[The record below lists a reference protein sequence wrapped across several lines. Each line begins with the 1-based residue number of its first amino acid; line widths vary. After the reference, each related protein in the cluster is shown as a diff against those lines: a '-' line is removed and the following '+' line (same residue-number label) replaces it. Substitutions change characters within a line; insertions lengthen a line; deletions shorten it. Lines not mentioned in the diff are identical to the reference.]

1 MSLISASGLSLYYG
15 DTEVFSGVDLEV
27 AGRARIGIVGPNGGG
42 KTSLLR
48 VLVGELSPTSGI
60 VTRASGLRM
69 GYVPQVATLSTGG
82 TLKDEVMLAFQR
94 ILQVEGEIA
103 ASALEIQWSQ
113 DAQRRQAERR
123 YASLLQEF
131 ESLGGYDY
139 QSRMERVVAGVG
151 LSPEALATPVASAS
165 GGERTRAALARALLS
180 DPDLLVLDEPTNY
193 LDFHGLT
200 WLEEFLGRF
209 PHAFIVVSHDR
220 YFLDRA
226 VDQVW
231 ELDHGRLQVFP
242 GNYTRYRALK
252 VEQVK
257 RQQREYQ
264 RQQEFIAREEEFIR
278 RYRAGQRARE
288 ARGRATRLDR
298 LERLE
303 APERDQTV
311 SFSAGEVSR
320 TGQVV
325 LSTHGL
331 RVGFVHGDRRTELLA
346 VPDVKLERGSRTAL
360 IGDNGIGKTTLVE
373 TLLGLTPPVS
383 GAVRLGQNVRTG
395 YYRQGLDD
403 LPAGSTVLDA
413 LLEAR
418 NIPVSEARSYLA
430 RFLFRGD
437 DVYKLVGSLSGGE
450 RSRLALARLLITE
463 PNFLVLDEPTTH
475 LDIPSR
481 EALEQVL
488 LSFEG
493 TLLFVS
499 HDRQLISLLAQ
510 QLWTAEGGA
519 VRVFPGP
526 FDQWVRTKQEPA
538 PRAASAPR
546 ETPRRSP
553 QAQKKQQAQTAEAGP
568 EQVIPALEEVLRDLE
583 RQLEEA
589 SQRQDIAQI
598 ARLGEEYARTQARL
612 QKAWEEWAS
621 QDQA

>member
-27 AGRARIGIVGPNGGG
+27 AGRARTGIVGPNGGG

-48 VLVGELSPTSGI
+48 VLVGELEPTGGT
-60 VTRASGLRM
+60 VTRASGLRI
-69 GYVPQVATLSTGG
+69 GYVPQVAELSTGG

-103 ASALEIQWSQ
+103 ASALEIQWAQ

-151 LSPEALATPVASAS
+151 LSPEALAIPAASAS

-200 WLEEFLGRF
+200 WLEEFLGHY

-220 YFLDRA
+220 YFLDRV

-252 VEQVK
+252 AEQVK

-264 RQQEFIAREEEFIR
+264 RQQEFIAKEEEFIR

-288 ARGRATRLDR
+288 ARGRATRLER

-303 APERDQTV
+303 APRREETV
-311 SFSAGEVSR
+311 NMASGAVSR
-320 TGQVV
+320 TAQVV
-325 LSTHGL
+325 VSTHGL
-331 RVGFVHGDRRTELLA
+331 RVGFVDGSRRTELLA

-383 GAVRLGQNVRTG
+383 GAVRLGQNVRAG

-418 NIPVSEARSYLA
+418 NIPVAEARSYLA

-450 RSRLALARLLITE
+450 RSRLALARLLIAE

-499 HDRQLISLLAQ
+499 HDRQLISLLAH
-510 QLWTAEGGA
+510 QLWVAEGGA

-526 FDQWVRTKQEPA
+526 FDQWVRARQEP
-538 PRAASAPR
+538 PLRAASAPR
-546 ETPRRSP
+546 EAPRRP
-553 QAQKKQQAQTAEAGP
+553 AQAQKRQQARAPEAGP
-568 EQVIPALEEVLRDLE
+568 EQVIPALEEALRDLE

-589 SQRQDIAQI
+589 TTRQDIAEI
-598 ARLGEEYARTQARL
+598 TRLGEEHARTQARL

-621 QDQA
+621 QEQV

>member
-27 AGRARIGIVGPNGGG
+27 AHRARVGIVGPNGGG

-48 VLVGELSPTSGI
+48 VLVGELEPTGGT
-60 VTRASGLRM
+60 VTRASGLHM

-103 ASALEIQWSQ
+103 ASALEIQWAQ

-139 QSRMERVVAGVG
+139 QSRMDRVVAGVG
-151 LSPEALATPVASAS
+151 LSPEALATPAASAS

-200 WLEEFLGRF
+200 WLEEFLGRY

-220 YFLDRA
+220 YFLDRV

-242 GNYTRYRALK
+242 GNFTRYRALK
-252 VEQVK
+252 AEQVK

-264 RQQEFIAREEEFIR
+264 RQQEFIAKEEEFIR

-288 ARGRATRLDR
+288 ARGRATRLER

-303 APERDQTV
+303 APEREEAVNIATG
-311 SFSAGEVSR
+311 AVSR

-360 IGDNGIGKTTLVE
+360 IGDNGIGKTTLIE

-437 DVYKLVGSLSGGE
+437 DVYKLAGSLSGGE

-499 HDRQLISLLAQ
+499 HDRQLISLLAH
-510 QLWTAEGGA
+510 QLWTAEDGA

-526 FDQWVRTKQEPA
+526 FDQWVRARQEPP

-553 QAQKKQQAQTAEAGP
+553 QAQKKQQASAPEAGP
-568 EQVIPALEEVLRDLE
+568 EQVIPALEEALRDLE

-589 SQRQDIAQI
+589 SQRQDIAEI
-598 ARLGEEYARTQARL
+598 TRLGEEHARTQARL
-612 QKAWEEWAS
+612 QKAWEEWAN
-621 QDQA
+621 QEQV